1 MATPILMPKQGQ
13 SVETCLILEWKKQVG
28 DAVAE
33 GDVLCEVETDK
44 ATFEVEA
51 TAAGTLIATF
61 YDEGDDVPV
70 LVNLCVI
77 GEEGESVDEFK
88 SADAN
93 DAETTST
100 DLGEVVQ
107 ESVKEEVVSA
117 PASQAPTAIAS
128 P

>member
-61 YDEGDDVPV
+61 YDEGDDVGVGNKRESPV
-70 LVNLCVI
+70 VRLDFAALLIV
-77 GEEGESVDEFK
+77 F
-88 SADAN
+88 
-93 DAETTST
+93 
-100 DLGEVVQ
+100 VVLL
-107 ESVKEEVVSA
+107 
-117 PASQAPTAIAS
+117 
-128 P
+128 